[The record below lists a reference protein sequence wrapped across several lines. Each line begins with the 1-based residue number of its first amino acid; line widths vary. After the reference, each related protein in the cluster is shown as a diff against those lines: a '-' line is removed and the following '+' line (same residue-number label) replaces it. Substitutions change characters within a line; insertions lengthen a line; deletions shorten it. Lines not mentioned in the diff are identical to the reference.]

1 MNIKQLP
8 LSERPRERL
17 RMQGADALSTVELLA
32 ILLSTGTKKRPVLE
46 LAAHLLS
53 CYGSLEKLMQASVEE
68 LMEIEGIGP
77 AKAIQLKAAL
87 VLAYKATHEM
97 RPLAPIIY
105 SKEAFELIKQEAKEL
120 KQEAIFVVL
129 KDIKERLIS
138 VERVGIGTLSQVLF
152 HPREIFYPAVRHKA
166 HSIIVAHNHPSGD
179 ATPSKMDFELTK
191 HLIKSSQVMGIH
203 LDDHLIVGRGS
214 YFSFKNAGYF
224 EGAQRALA

>member
-1 MNIKQLP
+1 
-8 LSERPRERL
+8 
-17 RMQGADALSTVELLA
+17 
-32 ILLSTGTKKRPVLE
+32 
-46 LAAHLLS
+46 
-53 CYGSLEKLMQASVEE
+53 MQASVEE

-87 VLAYKATHEM
+87 ALAHKASHEM
-97 RPLAPIIY
+97 RPLAPIVY
-105 SKEAFELIKQEAKEL
+105 SKEAFELIKQEAATL

-138 VERVGIGTLSQVLF
+138 VERVGVGTLSQVLF

-179 ATPSKMDFELTK
+179 ATPSKIDFELTK
-191 HLIKSSQVMGIH
+191 HLIRSSQVMGIH

-224 EGAQRALA
+224 EGAQRGLA